1 MLGGCF
7 PFGVG
12 CEVPLLS
19 SVLSPAV
26 GGSAAA
32 PQGLGEH
39 PQPVRT
45 LLRPVPG
52 QQRRGREPPAAA
64 GSLRAGLQLS
74 TVGACLL
81 GLLRGHPSPAASH
94 QPSCSPWETA
104 PQLPLSRTAQHSS
117 LLRCSTD
124 TLSVHTHAQAATGS
138 SPGGTS
144 PGQRLPGAQP
154 PPVALQGRAVATA
167 EPRLVQSTAPCPP
180 RARESTVLL

>member
-7 PFGVG
+7 AVGVG

-19 SVLSPAV
+19 TVLFLAV
-26 GGSAAA
+26 GGPAAA

-39 PQPVRT
+39 PEPVRT

-74 TVGACLL
+74 TVGARLL

-94 QPSCSPWETA
+94 QPSCSHWETP
-104 PQLPLSRTAQHSS
+104 PQLPLPHRAQHNS
-117 LLRCSTD
+117 LLLCCST
-124 TLSVHTHAQAATGS
+124 HTQGACSS
-138 SPGGTS
+138 SPGGW
-144 PGQRLPGAQP
+144 P

-167 EPRLVQSTAPCPP
+167 EPRLAQSTAPCPP